1 MTTIRLSGKEKG
13 RFGIVGHAGVGH
25 VHSHSGFVQDDSA
38 GFAAAARILKEALPA
53 DTRIA
58 RAYADQARGLV
69 TVETES
75 GGRGCASTSRGIT
88 PAEQELLERSIGL
101 DAALPQ
107 NAAVHTFGRVYGQG
121 ALPLPS
127 AFEGACALAALD
139 SFGRA
144 GGGSFLLSPVSPP
157 PNYDRCGGTVIEL
170 DGLPVSLL
178 LVVNGTRGGL
188 GPDEDLEGNV
198 CEGVKKDLMER
209 LGLNRIPTVVVESKA
224 YAPAAARDLKEN
236 RYLVRVQ
243 KNLDCGELGQALLR
257 AGQSLGLPI
266 FLADDAMP
274 LEPGALRKATR
285 RVGEQIVR
293 LGQEFMNAES
303 AAEKVS
309 IIARLNRLASEDA
322 GGVTFMS
329 NAVHDRMRGAGT
341 LPGISALLSMNVT
354 SDYIRQAV
362 IPTLTQEDLEGYR
375 AIIVKALEALGSETG
390 RS

>member
-1 MTTIRLSGKEKG
+1 MTTIRLSDQEKG

-58 RAYADQARGLV
+58 RVRADRERGIV
-69 TVETES
+69 SVQTEA
-75 GGRGCASTSRGIT
+75 GGTGCATTSRGIT
-88 PAEQELLERSIGL
+88 PDEEQLLERAVGL
-101 DAALPQ
+101 DASLPQ
-107 NAAVHTFGRVYGQG
+107 NAAVRTFGRVYGQG

-144 GGGSFLLSPVSPP
+144 GQGRFLLSPASPP
-157 PNYDRCGGTVIEL
+157 PNYDQCGGTVIEL

-198 CEGVKKDLMER
+198 CEGVKKDLMVR
-209 LGLNRIPTVVVESKA
+209 LGLDRIPTVVVESKA
-224 YAPAAARDLKEN
+224 YVPAAARELKEN
-236 RYLVRVQ
+236 RYLVRAQ
-243 KNLDCGELGQALLR
+243 KNLDCEELGQALLC
-257 AGQSLGLPI
+257 AGKSLGLPV

-274 LEPGALRKATR
+274 LSPGSLQKATR
-285 RVGEQIVR
+285 EVGEEIVR
-293 LGQEFMNAES
+293 LGQAFMAAES
-303 AAEKVS
+303 AAEKVQ

-375 AIIVKALEALGSETG
+375 AIIVKALETLGAQASRG
-390 RS
+390 